1 MGRADEIELMR
12 RRAKVFLDTA
22 KYLLQRGDYDVASFN
37 AEQATQLG
45 LKSVLLLVVG
55 DYPRTHSAIALL
67 NELERVAGE
76 GISRFVEDNRLG
88 LRSLEDAYLTSRYFY
103 RSFEKEDAE
112 YLISL
117 TEKVIELCENL
128 RRRMGKS

>member
-22 KYLLQRGDYDVASFN
+22 KYLFQRGDYDIASFN
-37 AEQATQLG
+37 AEQATQLS

-67 NELERVAGE
+67 NELKRIDGE
-76 GISRFVEDNRLG
+76 DISRFIEDNRLG

-103 RSFEKEDAE
+103 RSFEKEDAK

-117 TEKVIELCENL
+117 TEKVVELCENI
-128 RRRMGKS
+128 RHRMGKN